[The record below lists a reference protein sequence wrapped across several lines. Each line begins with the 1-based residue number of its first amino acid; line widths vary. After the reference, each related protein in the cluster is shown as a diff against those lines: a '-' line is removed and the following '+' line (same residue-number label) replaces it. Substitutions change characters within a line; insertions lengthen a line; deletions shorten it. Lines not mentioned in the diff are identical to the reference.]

1 MQYSGLA
8 RTKQS
13 LSLAREQELLE
24 SQSLTVGRLVD
35 GGAGDT

>member
-8 RTKQS
+8 GTKQS
-13 LSLAREQELLE
+13 LSLARKQELLKR
-24 SQSLTVGRLVD
+24 QSLTVGRLVD